1 MEVKLKGMTATE
13 EIQQRNLLAMK
24 FAEMGSLPQV
34 KIVTIEIV
42 LILMDAPIVS
52 LIKDIHVLD
61 LQILFVPQYAEMEE

>member
-1 MEVKLKGMTATE
+1 MTATE